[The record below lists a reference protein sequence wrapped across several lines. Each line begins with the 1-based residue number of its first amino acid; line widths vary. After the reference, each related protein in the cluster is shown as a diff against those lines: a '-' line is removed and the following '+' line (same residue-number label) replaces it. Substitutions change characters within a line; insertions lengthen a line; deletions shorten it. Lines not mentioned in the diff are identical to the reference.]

1 MPVPNF
7 SGTNGIPNVADCI
20 STVRSFYNGN
30 APVEPERNLRITGVT
45 KDSAGAVL
53 ASCRVDLFET
63 PTDIKT
69 DETTSD
75 ANGNYIVQIPKGLTQ
90 TQTTTWYCVAY
101 KAGGTDVTGATVNT
115 LTGA

>member
-7 SGTNGIPNVADCI
+7 SGVNGVPSVAKGL
-20 STVRSFYNGN
+20 TVVRNFNIGVD
-30 APVEPERNLRITGVT
+30 PVFPERNLRITGVT
-45 KDSAGAVL
+45 RDSSAAVL
-53 ASCRVDLFET
+53 GSCKVDLFET
-63 PTDIKT
+63 PTDIKR

-101 KAGGTDVTGATVNT
+101 KAGSPDVFGTTANT
-115 LTGA
+115 LQGA